1 MTQLSFHKF
10 FPSESFPALTVTSAP
25 QQSFTY
31 FGIDTSFD
39 KSLAIIFLQ
48 AHVVG
53 NVAEL
58 FEAFLSNFREH
69 HMAPEHT
76 AFWLKIC
83 IWLDPTYQHDVPRWH
98 QDGTYWTTGPEEMPY
113 KVGTVFKGASTLFLE
128 PKVEYVLTMKESV
141 ERLYQDKYSS
151 EEEAIERLWLAEK
164 FKEAAIFQGKPGEL
178 GRWVVGNDEF
188 AVIHSEPPIHG
199 PRIFLSFLPG
209 TDEQI
214 RELCRNWNQVFVDGK
229 DSSKDKPD

>member
-1 MTQLSFHKF
+1 
-10 FPSESFPALTVTSAP
+10 
-25 QQSFTY
+25 
-31 FGIDTSFD
+31 
-39 KSLAIIFLQ
+39 
-48 AHVVG
+48 
-53 NVAEL
+53 
-58 FEAFLSNFREH
+58 
-69 HMAPEHT
+69 
-76 AFWLKIC
+76 
-83 IWLDPTYQHDVPRWH
+83 
-98 QDGTYWTTGPEEMPY
+98 MPY